1 MNRSSHHPRPMR
13 TKCRG
18 LSLVEVAISI
28 VIVGGV
34 LTASLT
40 TVAHSKM
47 GLQKMGHG
55 AMGMLLAQQ
64 LMAEILQQSY
74 QEPVDTP
81 VFGRETSESGGDRV
95 EFDDVDD
102 FDAWSSSPPEYKD
115 GTSIPNLDGWERM
128 VAVRWVEP
136 NDLNRTA
143 ISDTGIKRI
152 TITVTHDGVP
162 AAELTAIRT
171 GAASLSFE
179 KLKLERQI

>member
-1 MNRSSHHPRPMR
+1 MSRPEHVILLQR
-13 TKCRG
+13 RRRG

-81 VFGRETSESGGDRV
+81 VFGRETSESGGDRA
-95 EFDDVDD
+95 ERDDVDD
-102 FDAWSSSPPEYKD
+102 YDGWSSSPPEYKD
-115 GTSIPNLDGWERM
+115 GTEIPNLDGWERQ
-128 VAVRWVEP
+128 VTVRWVQP
-136 NDLNRTA
+136 NDLTQTA
-143 ISDTGIKRI
+143 LSDTGIKRI
-152 TITVTHDGVP
+152 TVTVSHNGLP
-162 AAELTAIRT
+162 AAELSAIRT
-171 GAASLSFE
+171 GAASLAFE
-179 KLKLERQI
+179 NLMQAQRI